1 MTGPVLTVGNGVIRE
16 MARLAALEIPG
27 VMRVARTGPLWRNQ
41 LGGSA
46 GSGVRVRVRDGEVHL
61 KVWIV
66 ARPAQPLIAV
76 ADDVRVAVGAAVV
89 RLLGLQLGSVR
100 VVVDGVGS

>member
-1 MTGPVLTVGNGVIRE
+1 MTGPVLTVGDGVIRE

-27 VMRVARTGPLWRNQ
+27 VLRVARTGPVWRNQ
-41 LGGSA
+41 LA

-66 ARPAQPLIAV
+66 ARPAQPVAAIADQ
-76 ADDVRVAVGAAVV
+76 ARVAIAAAVV
-89 RLLGLQLGSVR
+89 RLLGLKLGSVR
-100 VVVDGVGS
+100 VIVDGVGG